1 LGACRA
7 GFDALWCSRV
17 PEVTVFFR
25 SATPALE
32 DEVTPN
38 APTLAM
44 LCERIVGRAPIF
56 DGEAVIVDDCT
67 YEAAEAE
74 MKAIFLG
81 RGYSDIARAQ
91 LSNRNF
97 LLFGIPICRGD

>member
-1 LGACRA
+1 
-7 GFDALWCSRV
+7 
-17 PEVTVFFR
+17 VTVFIR
-25 SATPALE
+25 SASDALE

-44 LCERIVGRAPIF
+44 LCETIAHRAPVF
-56 DGEAVIVDDCT
+56 DGEAVIVDDGT
-67 YEAAEAE
+67 YEAAESE
-74 MKAIFLG
+74 MKAIFLR

>member
-1 LGACRA
+1 M
-7 GFDALWCSRV
+7 
-17 PEVTVFFR
+17 TVFFR
-25 SATPALE
+25 SATEAPE

-44 LCERIVGRAPIF
+44 LCEKIVSRSSIF
-56 DGEAVIVDDCT
+56 DGEAVIVDDGT
-67 YEAAEAE
+67 YEAAESE
-74 MKAIFLG
+74 MKAIYLR
-81 RGYSDIARAQ
+81 RGFSDIARVQ